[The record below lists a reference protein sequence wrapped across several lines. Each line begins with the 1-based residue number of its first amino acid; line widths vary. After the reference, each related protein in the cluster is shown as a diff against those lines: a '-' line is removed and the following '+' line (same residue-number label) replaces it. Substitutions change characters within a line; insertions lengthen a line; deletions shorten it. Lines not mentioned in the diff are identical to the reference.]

1 MNNPTSRLRGTT
13 KTSAPHTS
21 PPTPSLAGP
30 GQATLLTTLGDD
42 GYIALRRHRQATHTA
57 LGTLAQLLCDT
68 AREADRLHTTLRRYA
83 TSARDHLNDA
93 LTDQGPPHADATV
106 ILYSSRSTEL
116 HAARYAQQMNQLDLV
131 LDAYQNA
138 LLAV

>member
-1 MNNPTSRLRGTT
+1 MRT
-13 KTSAPHTS
+13 A
-21 PPTPSLAGP
+21 
-30 GQATLLTTLGDD
+30 LGDD

-83 TSARDHLNDA
+83 TSARDHLNDT
-93 LTDQGPPHADATV
+93 LTGPFPPHTDAHA
-106 ILYSSRSTEL
+106 ILYSSRATEV
-116 HAARYAQQMNQLDLV
+116 HAARYAQQMHQLDLV
-131 LDAYQNA
+131 LDAYQTA